1 MLEFPSLRLRG
12 RARVKPYSSEVAFS
26 QLFDS
31 THQIVFRY
39 VYGLLGGPQQDV
51 EDITADTFLK
61 AWHARDQFEGDH
73 EAAVSWLLTIAR
85 NQVID
90 RHRAQQRQAVMIWL
104 EDVELAASDAS
115 PEQQVIENEQWQQ
128 LQTIAQTLTDQ
139 QREILILRYMLGWK
153 VKQIAAHLEMPEN
166 TVSVNLRRI
175 IQRLQTEAQN
185 RERA

>member
-1 MLEFPSLRLRG
+1 LGLFRG
-12 RARVKPYSSEVAFS
+12 RARAKPYESETAFS

-51 EDITADTFLK
+51 EDITAETFLK

-85 NQVID
+85 NQIID
-90 RHRAQQRQAVMIWL
+90 RYRAQQRQVVPIWL

-115 PEQQVIENEQWQQ
+115 PEEQAIENEQWEQ
-128 LQTIAQTLTDQ
+128 LRTIAQTLTEP
-139 QREILILRYMLGWK
+139 QREMLVLRYLLGWRI
-153 VKQIAAHLEMPEN
+153 KQIATQMGITQN

-175 IQRLQTEAQN
+175 VQRLQTEVQH
-185 RERA
+185 REST

>member
-1 MLEFPSLRLRG
+1 LGLFRG
-12 RARVKPYSSEVAFS
+12 RARAKPYESETAFS

-39 VYGLLGGPQQDV
+39 VYGLLGGSQQDV
-51 EDITADTFLK
+51 EDITAETFLK

-90 RHRAQQRQAVMIWL
+90 RYRVQQRRAVLIWL
-104 EDVELAASDAS
+104 EDVELAASDAN
-115 PEQQVIENEQWQQ
+115 PEEQAIENEQWER
-128 LQTIAQTLTDQ
+128 LQTLAQTLTDQ
-139 QREILILRYMLGWK
+139 QREILVLRYLLGWK
-153 VKQIAAHLEMPEN
+153 VKQIAAHLGMAEN

-175 IQRLQTEAQN
+175 IQRLQTKVQYQ
-185 RERA
+185 ERTWNHEQ